1 MGAQDRM
8 SRRGWLRIG
17 VAAAVGTWITT
28 AQAASPE
35 AKLDTAAAE
44 EITRDWPGA
53 SKAVAKEMLQ
63 KYGAPQEAT
72 PTMLIWRSNGPW
84 KRTIVHKEGIEH
96 AFPTPHRDVLEQTVE
111 YKVPLNFYNALAS
124 YNGSLIAD
132 RTRGEL
138 TAFCDSEATNM
149 LSLNLAQDIL
159 RGRITA
165 EQARE
170 AYAQALRELQ
180 AGKPPET
187 MQTLTI
193 PPPQGDLADPDTP
206 AVLPAGARKP

>member
-1 MGAQDRM
+1 M
-8 SRRGWLRIG
+8 
-17 VAAAVGTWITT
+17 
-28 AQAASPE
+28 
-35 AKLDTAAAE
+35 
-44 EITRDWPGA
+44 
-53 SKAVAKEMLQ
+53 
-63 KYGAPQEAT
+63 
-72 PTMLIWRSNGPW
+72 
-84 KRTIVHKEGIEH
+84 
-96 AFPTPHRDVLEQTVE
+96 
-111 YKVPLNFYNALAS
+111 PLNFYNALAS

-170 AYAQALRELQ
+170 AHAQALRELQ

-206 AVLPAGARKP
+206 AVLPAGLASRSA